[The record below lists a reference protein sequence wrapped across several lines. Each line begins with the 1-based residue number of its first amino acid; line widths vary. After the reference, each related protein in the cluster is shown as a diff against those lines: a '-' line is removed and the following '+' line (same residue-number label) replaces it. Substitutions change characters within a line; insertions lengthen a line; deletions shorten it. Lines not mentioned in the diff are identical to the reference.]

1 MAVGSLQNTISSS
14 DISEEAT
21 YHVGDVISEYNVGD
35 VISEYRIVKKYYK
48 CNQEIRLK
56 TQIIA
61 TYPSNKQCKSRQ
73 SQFQNCNGNR
83 LIRYC
88 FSDE

>member
-21 YHVGDVISEYNVGD
+21 YHVGD

-88 FSDE
+88 FSGE